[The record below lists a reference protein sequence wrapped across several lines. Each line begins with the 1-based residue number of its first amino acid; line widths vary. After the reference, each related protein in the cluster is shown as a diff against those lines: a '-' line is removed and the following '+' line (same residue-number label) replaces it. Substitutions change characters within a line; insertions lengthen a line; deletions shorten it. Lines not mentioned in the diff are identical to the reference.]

1 MRTLLTLLLGAT
13 RADDRVDWARR
24 RVVRVFDAAQMS
36 MRGGF
41 AMTDRRGRPYRCA
54 LKAADAHRKPASG
67 DAELRPADKALRNY
81 ARWRAAADVCDV
93 LAASKDQFWSYELC
107 FGRYVT
113 QFRPARPA
121 VRGGMLEPG
130 TAHGLGNY
138 TVNTAISSSWWAS
151 PGEVRGVFGDALD
164 AVYFPPLTSYDALV
178 ETYPGGTSGRKTTV
192 YVGCALAARGE
203 DAGAAGAKIFKDTHT
218 AVKRGAVHGAGDARD
233 ARDPA
238 RVAIVLEPTPHTY
251 RMFVAAP
258 MACTPADLASAIAG
272 RAARRLNATC
282 LQKRRHDWTYEV
294 CPGHLVR
301 RFQGDTSQD
310 LGAFEGFN
318 VSAAGVVAQSYEGGA
333 TCALGGT
340 YRTTVAFECSR
351 HEGKREKVALAAV
364 FETSACAFE
373 AVVHL
378 AALCDPPNYEFVGDD
393 TLDHLDCVADHDDEP
408 AQYPGC
414 LGRPGAWVAGGC
426 GMGLRAVLRAAANN
440 KFTKSVVREAQYLEV
455 FSDVDVADI
464 PALTAEDWAE
474 LGLTS
479 EDRAFI
485 KQAHKDLHPEF
496 WWADTTEGRE
506 WLGDFMQEGEFTFL
520 EARSIRR
527 IRDGMAE
534 RLGELGFKA
543 GEKAPREVVEE
554 AARDLGFNE
563 RYLAS
568 IVHEYAMPAKRT
580 SEETMAILRAM
591 GWEDEDSDELRRD
604 DYEDDYR
611 DDYEVNDARLEREA
625 REGLARNLRK
635 RGYGEK
641 APRAVVEAAF
651 ADYVRMFLASNEH
664 FDAEDA
670 EEVFADIFAGIAD
683 DFVREDDAEERDEP
697 TFPGHRRALDLIRE
711 RRERD
716 ARQDAERRV
725 PGPADADHDYVELS
739 DEKLHDD
746 ELNDDDELYDDE
758 HDDNEGQM
766 YDDDEAE
773 LRQRRSHAAAQTR
786 RLAAELRRGIELRLR
801 ARGAS
806 GEKIGVADVEA
817 AFREHL
823 KSFLASQPASVGS
836 DTEDAFA
843 EMFKYLEADGIVDDL
858 LAEFSD
864 DADGDDEDDDELH
877 AAALAALRRGVQ
889 LRLRALGLEGKK
901 VSREFVEEAV
911 VVAHRAFLA
920 SPQGEAFGDEAG
932 EIFQGFV
939 DNLLAELSPE
949 DDDVDEPRAGAATEG
964 LEAEVRRVV
973 QLHLRAEGLE
983 PRGQEARIEVAEAA
997 FRGFLASPQGKT
1009 AGDDARRTGIY
1020 EDLVGKFA
1028 SKKERLAA
1036 AVRDALITMAGE
1048 LYDLE
1053 TGELLP
1059 TDPGRVRATFI
1070 EKLGAL
1076 AGADADAIVA
1086 ALRGGGIDAAI
1097 AADLAVDLASGEF
1110 GDNSFGDDS
1119 GR

>member
-1 MRTLLTLLLGAT
+1 MPALRLTLLLYALRT

-24 RVVRVFDAAQMS
+24 RVVRVFDAATMS

-54 LKAADAHRKPASG
+54 LKAADAHRRPASG
-67 DAELRPADKALRNY
+67 DAELRPVDKALRNY

-107 FGRYVT
+107 FGRYAT

-130 TAHGLGNY
+130 TAHGLGNS
-138 TVNTAISSSWWAS
+138 TANTAISSSWWAS

-164 AVYFPPLTSYDALV
+164 AVYFPPLASYDALV
-178 ETYPGGTSGRKTTV
+178 ETYAGGTSGRKTTV

-203 DAGAAGAKIFKDTHT
+203 DAGAAGATIVKDTHT
-218 AVKRGAVHGAGDARD
+218 AVKRGAAHGAGDARD

-238 RVAIVLEPTPHTY
+238 RVAIVLEPTPHAY

-258 MACTPADLASAIAG
+258 MACAPADLAAAIAG
-272 RAARRLNATC
+272 RAAQRLNATC

-340 YRTTVAFECSR
+340 YRTTIAFECSR

-364 FETSACAFE
+364 FETSACEFE

-378 AALCDPPNYEFVGDD
+378 AALCDPPNHEFIGDD
-393 TLDHLDCVADHDDEP
+393 TLDHLDCVADHDDEG
-408 AQYPGC
+408 AQKPYPEC
-414 LGRPGAWVAGGC
+414 LGVPGAWVDGGC
-426 GMGLRAVLRAAANN
+426 GKGLRAVLRAAGCLHFLDLFVAN
-440 KFTKSVVREAQYLEV
+440 A
-455 FSDVDVADI
+455 VDELAI
-464 PALTAEDWAE
+464 PAMDSEDWAE
-474 LGLTS
+474 LGMRINMREGPLYVRA

-485 KQAHKDLHPEF
+485 KQAHKDLHPEL
-496 WWADTTEGRE
+496 WWRDGV
-506 WLGDFMQEGEFTFL
+506 WMGDAMEKDEL
-520 EARSIRR
+520 IIWEARSIRQ
-527 IRDGMAE
+527 IHEGMAK
-534 RLGELGFKA
+534 RLGERGFKA

-554 AARDLGFNE
+554 AARDLGLNGAM
-563 RYLAS
+563 LAS
-568 IVHEYAMPAKRT
+568 AVYEYALDDNADAASGGGGGGDVM
-580 SEETMAILRAM
+580 SEEDIMLRDIMEADDEDLKRLVNEAFEGLDAM
-591 GWEDEDSDELRRD
+591 LEDEEEDELSRD
-604 DYEDDYR
+604 DYED
-611 DDYEVNDARLEREA
+611 NDARLEREA
-625 REGLARNLRK
+625 REGLARHLRK
-635 RGYGEK
+635 RGYDEK

-716 ARQDAERRV
+716 AERNAERRV

-739 DEKLHDD
+739 DEKLHDN
-746 ELNDDDELYDDE
+746 ELYDDDELYDEEYDN
-758 HDDNEGQM
+758 DDGQM
-766 YDDDEAE
+766 YDTDEAE
-773 LRQRRSHAAAQTR
+773 RRLRRSHAAAQTR
-786 RLAAELRRGIELRLR
+786 RLKAELRRGIELRLR
-801 ARGAS
+801 TRGAS
-806 GEKIGVADVEA
+806 GKKISVKDVEA

-836 DTEDAFA
+836 DTEEAFA

-864 DADGDDEDDDELH
+864 DATDDELRADALAALRRGIQLRLRALGREGEKVTREIVEEAVVVAHRGLPGEIVEDWVDEAGGLFEGLVDDLLAEFSEATDGDDPR
-877 AAALAALRRGVQ
+877 AAALAALRRG
-889 LRLRALGLEGKK
+889 
-901 VSREFVEEAV
+901 
-911 VVAHRAFLA
+911 
-920 SPQGEAFGDEAG
+920 
-932 EIFQGFV
+932 
-939 DNLLAELSPE
+939 
-949 DDDVDEPRAGAATEG
+949 T
-964 LEAEVRRVV
+964 
-973 QLHLRAEGLE
+973 QLHLRALRREKADGE
-983 PRGQEARIEVAEAA
+983 VVAETLSKY
-997 FRGFLASPQGKT
+997 FKGFLASPQGKVL
-1009 AGDDARRTGIY
+1009 DNDA
-1020 EDLVGKFA
+1020 
-1028 SKKERLAA
+1028 ERLFEGIL
-1036 AVRDALITMAGE
+1036 DDLLEEFSDDDGE
-1048 LYDLE
+1048 SE
-1053 TGELLP
+1053 GLL
-1059 TDPGRVRATFI
+1059 
-1070 EKLGAL
+1070 
-1076 AGADADAIVA
+1076 
-1086 ALRGGGIDAAI
+1086 
-1097 AADLAVDLASGEF
+1097 
-1110 GDNSFGDDS
+1110 
-1119 GR
+1119 